1 MSPSRQV
8 PNSTSDFTP
17 SGEGQRGMADIFQPA
32 QEPVSELARYRL
44 LAPKCGRKS
53 PIQLQWL
60 VGVTSVLMVSTSITP
75 LHWSNVGW
83 RSVEGVH
90 GEWNEL

>member
-1 MSPSRQV
+1 
-8 PNSTSDFTP
+8 
-17 SGEGQRGMADIFQPA
+17 MADIFQPA

-53 PIQLQWL
+53 SPMVVL
-60 VGVTSVLMVSTSITP
+60 VRCDGTMLMISTSIAP
-75 LHWSNVGW
+75 LYWSDVGW
-83 RSVEGVH
+83 RPVERVH